1 MNRKALYFTAA
12 LAVLSLC
19 ACGGDADGSDGEFYA
34 VISSNP
40 DNLDPQMAE
49 DKSSMFVIRNTYALL
64 MDTDG
69 SGRLINGAAKSYT
82 VSDDGLIYTFKLRDG
97 LFWFGMSGTNGV
109 PLTAYDYE
117 YAFQRIFDADTHSPY
132 VDFFSCIK
140 NSKAVY
146 GGGKSRY
153 ELGVKAIDDETLV
166 IELEYPNCDFLKL
179 LSHTAAAPCN
189 EEIFL
194 ATNGRYGLSAADTY
208 SCGAFYISDW
218 NYDPYWN
225 DNHVTLE
232 RINSNSDE
240 GYQTYP
246 QLVNIIISDDRKGA
260 EKSKNFESDA
270 YIAESIA
277 EYDTSVAKD
286 YNVTEYICGTT
297 CLFLNS
303 DFEPF
308 SDIET
313 RKALLSSVDKKSM
326 ENELSDDSVIAWDIV
341 PEAITTANKSFRDLF
356 PVSERSMLG
365 SAAKWKAT
373 VEQYPTIDFNSSIL
387 LASDSLKSQSV
398 PYYIISEFEKNL
410 ELYCSPVFMNE
421 SDFEKSIRAGEES
434 LFIDTIY
441 GSYNLSEEFLS
452 QIYSVCGFEDD
463 EIDNDIIQMQRCS
476 NLKEKKDMIRKTE
489 NALIDNAYLLPVSYE
504 KKYLLTLNDSKDIY
518 FDPYT
523 ESMFFK
529 YAKK

>member
-1 MNRKALYFTAA
+1 MNRRTLYFTAA
-12 LAVLSLC
+12 LALLSLC
-19 ACGGDADGSDGEFYA
+19 ACGGNDDGSDGEFYA

-40 DNLDPQMAE
+40 ENLDPQMAE
-49 DKSSMFVIRNTYALL
+49 DNASMFVIRNTYALL

-82 VSDDGLIYTFKLRDG
+82 VSEDGLTYTFKLRDG
-97 LFWFGMSGTNGV
+97 LFWFGVSGTNGV

-132 VDFFSCIK
+132 TDFFSCIK

-146 GGGKSRY
+146 SGGKSRY
-153 ELGVKAIDDETLV
+153 ELGVKAQNDDTLV

-194 ATNGRYGLSAADTY
+194 STNGRYGMSAADTY

-232 RINSNSDE
+232 RINSNSDN
-240 GYQTYP
+240 GYKTYP
-246 QLVNIIISDDRKGA
+246 QLVNIIISDDRKNA

-270 YIAESIA
+270 YISERIT
-277 EYDTSVAKD
+277 EYDSAAAKN

-313 RKALLSSVDKKSM
+313 RKALLSSIDKKSM
-326 ENELSDDSVIAWDIV
+326 ENELGDDSILAWDII
-341 PEAITTANKSFRDLF
+341 PETITTANKSFRELF
-356 PVSERSMLG
+356 PVSERNTIG
-365 SAAKWKAT
+365 IAAKWRST
-373 VEQYPTIDFNSSIL
+373 VEQYPAIDFNSSVL
-387 LASDSLKSQSV
+387 LASDLLKSQSV
-398 PYYIISEFEKNL
+398 PYYITSGFEKNL

-421 SDFEKSIRAGEES
+421 ADFKKSLNTGDET
-434 LFIDTIY
+434 LFIDTVY
-441 GSYNLSEEFLS
+441 GSYNLSETFLE
-452 QIYSVCGFEDD
+452 QIYSVCGFSDS
-463 EIDNDIIQMQRCS
+463 DIETYITQMQRCS
-476 NLKEKKDMIRKTE
+476 DLNEKKDIVRQTE
-489 NALIDNAYLLPVSYE
+489 NALIDYAYLLPLSYE
-504 KKYLLTLNDSKDIY
+504 KKYLLTLDETKDIY

>member
-1 MNRKALYFTAA
+1 MNRKALYFTAV

-19 ACGGDADGSDGEFYA
+19 ACGSDDDGSDGEFYA

-49 DKSSMFVIRNTYALL
+49 DKASMFVIRNTYALL
-64 MDTDG
+64 MDTDS
-69 SGRLINGAAKSYT
+69 SGRLISGAAKSYT
-82 VSDDGLIYTFKLRDG
+82 VSEDGLTYTFRLRDG
-97 LFWFGMSGTNGV
+97 LYWFGMSGTNGV

-132 VDFFSCIK
+132 ADFFSCIK

-146 GGGKSRY
+146 SGGKSRY
-153 ELGVKAIDDETLV
+153 ELGVKAKNDNTLV

-179 LSHTAAAPCN
+179 MSHTAAAPCN
-189 EEIFL
+189 EKLFL
-194 ATNGRYGLSAADTY
+194 STNGRYGLSAADTY

-240 GYQTYP
+240 GYKTYP
-246 QLVNIIISDDRKGA
+246 QLVNIIISDDRKSA
-260 EKSKNFESDA
+260 EKSQNFESDA
-270 YIAESIA
+270 YIAESIE
-277 EYDTSVAKD
+277 EYDSSAAKSYD
-286 YNVTEYICGTT
+286 VTEYACGTT

-308 SDIET
+308 SDIEA
-313 RKALLSSVDKKSM
+313 RKALLGSVDKKVM
-326 ENELSDDSVIAWDIV
+326 ENDLSDDSLLAWDII
-341 PEAITTANKSFRDLF
+341 PQAITTANKSFRELF
-356 PVSERSMLG
+356 PVSERHIVS
-365 SAAKWKAT
+365 SAARWKAA
-373 VEQYPTIDFNSSIL
+373 VEQYPAIDFNSSIL

-398 PYYIISEFEKNL
+398 PYSIISEFESSL
-410 ELYCSPVFMNE
+410 DLYCSAVFMNE
-421 SDFEKSIRAGEES
+421 ADFKKSLKAGEET
-434 LFIDTIY
+434 LFIDTVY
-441 GSYNLSEEFLS
+441 GNYNLSEEFLS
-452 QIYSVCGFEDD
+452 EVYLTCGFCD
-463 EIDNDIIQMQRCS
+463 ESIENSIIQMQRCADL
-476 NLKEKKDMIRKTE
+476 NEKKDIIRETE
-489 NALIDNAYLLPVSYE
+489 NALIDNAFLLPISYE

>member
-1 MNRKALYFTAA
+1 MNRKTLYFTAA

-19 ACGGDADGSDGEFYA
+19 ACGGDDDGSDGEFYA

-82 VSDDGLIYTFKLRDG
+82 VSDDGLTYTFKLRDG

-109 PLTAYDYE
+109 SLTAYDYE

-140 NSKAVY
+140 NGKAVY

-153 ELGVKAIDDETLV
+153 ELGVKAIDNETLV

-194 ATNGRYGLSAADTY
+194 STNGRYGLSAADTY

-240 GYQTYP
+240 GYKTYP
-246 QLVNIIISDDRKGA
+246 QLVNIIISNDRKSA

-286 YNVTEYICGTT
+286 YNATEYVCGTT

-308 SDIET
+308 GDIET
-313 RKALLSSVDKKSM
+313 RKALLGSVDKKSM
-326 ENELSDDSVIAWDIV
+326 ENELSDDSILAWDIV
-341 PEAITTANKSFRDLF
+341 PEAITTANKSFRELF

-365 SAAKWKAT
+365 SAAKWKAA
-373 VEQYPTIDFNSSIL
+373 VEKYPAIDFNSSIL
-387 LASDSLKSQSV
+387 LASDFLKSQSV

-421 SDFEKSIRAGEES
+421 SDFEKSIKAGEEN
-434 LFIDTIY
+434 LFIDTVY
-441 GSYNLSEEFLS
+441 GNYNLSEEFLNL
-452 QIYSVCGFEDD
+452 IYSVSGFQDD
-463 EIDNDIIQMQRCS
+463 EIENDIIQMQRCS
-476 NLKEKKDMIRKTE
+476 DLNEKKDMIRKTE
-489 NALIDNAYLLPVSYE
+489 NALIDNAYLLPISYE

>member
-1 MNRKALYFTAA
+1 MNRKTLYFTAA

-19 ACGGDADGSDGEFYA
+19 ACGSDDDGSDGEFYA

-49 DKSSMFVIRNTYALL
+49 DKASMFVIRNTYALL

-82 VSDDGLIYTFKLRDG
+82 VSEDGLTYTFILRDG
-97 LFWFGMSGTNGV
+97 LFWFGMSGTDGV

-146 GGGKSRY
+146 SGGKSRY
-153 ELGVKAIDDETLV
+153 ELGVKAVDDNTLV

-189 EEIFL
+189 EKIFL
-194 ATNGRYGLSAADTY
+194 STKGRYGLSAADTY

-232 RINSNSDE
+232 RINSNSNED
-240 GYQTYP
+240 YKTYP
-246 QLVNIIISDDRKGA
+246 QIVNIIISSDRKNA

-270 YIAESIA
+270 YVSESIS
-277 EYDTSVAKD
+277 EYDAAVSKD
-286 YNVTEYICGTT
+286 YDFTEYVCGTT

-308 SDIET
+308 GDIET
-313 RKALLSSVDKKSM
+313 RKALLGSIDKKAL
-326 ENELSDDSVIAWDIV
+326 ENELGDDSVLAWDIV
-341 PEAITTANKSFRDLF
+341 PEAITAANKSFRELF
-356 PVSERSMLG
+356 PISERTLSG
-365 SAAKWKAT
+365 SADKWRST
-373 VEQYPTIDFNSSIL
+373 VAQYPAIDFNSSIL
-387 LASDSLKSQSV
+387 LASDSLRSQSV
-398 PYYIISEFEKNL
+398 PYYITSEFEKRL

-421 SDFEKSIRAGEES
+421 SDFKNSLKAGEETF
-434 LFIDTIY
+434 FIDTVY
-441 GSYNLSEEFLS
+441 GSYNLSEEFLN
-452 QIYSVCGFEDD
+452 QAFLICGFSDESVEDS
-463 EIDNDIIQMQRCS
+463 IIQMQRCADL
-476 NLKEKKDMIRKTE
+476 NEKKDMIRKTE
-489 NALIDNAYLLPVSYE
+489 DALIDNAYLLPLSYE
-504 KKYLLTLNDSKDIY
+504 KKYLLTLDDSKDIY